1 MKNAA
6 RLSSLAP
13 KMLAAAPELAAL
25 ALLDRALA
33 ITMRAL
39 LAEHPPLAAQPCTSS
54 PEPPCL
60 KQARLLLDTTRP
72 LRRALA
78 RYRIAV
84 RQSLLTPDTDDDLP
98 F

>member
-1 MKNAA
+1 
-6 RLSSLAP
+6 
-13 KMLAAAPELAAL
+13 
-25 ALLDRALA
+25 
-33 ITMRAL
+33 MRAL
-39 LAEHPPLAAQPCTSS
+39 LAEHPQLAAQPGTGS

-60 KQARLLLDTTRP
+60 ERARLLLDTTRP

-84 RQSLLTPDTDDDLP
+84 RQSLLTPETDDGLP